1 MDAYQAGYQAGV
13 ADHGEHHRCARC
25 YAAGQAQA
33 EARVAALER
42 DSETGVDQWLAAEAR
57 VAALTAALKQYVIDH
72 HARVAVLTAER
83 DAARDAMTHADMLW
97 QGKLDGQI
105 RRVAALTAAL
115 KSVHACATYDANTGE
130 CGGCA
135 VSTALDAA
143 GGA

>member
-72 HARVAVLTAER
+72 HARVAALTADYDRLDAHHQACVTQR
-83 DAARDAMTHADMLW
+83 DEARARL
-97 QGKLDGQI
+97 
-105 RRVAALTAAL
+105 AALTAAL
-115 KSVHACATYDANTGE
+115 ASIAKNTCCDRCQE
-130 CGGCA
+130 A
-135 VSTALDAA
+135 ALVAQAALDAA
-143 GGA
+143 GGT